1 MSNRSLASALALAL
15 VVLLLGGLWL
25 LTRGGGTATPTIS
38 PAPPSASVSPQA
50 GDAVV
55 VWIADG
61 DTLDGQIDGV
71 RTRIRLLNIDAPE
84 RAHDGSAAQC
94 LADEAT
100 QALARLAPIG
110 TTVHLTTYGNDR
122 YGRLLAGV
130 QDNDGRLINAE
141 LVRLGL
147 AAPLVVGGQRALLE
161 PVRAAQREA
170 ASGRLGLHGQAPCSL
185 PGRISVARSNL
196 DAAGAAPHDAAL
208 AAGKDASAEASAV
221 SAELHADARDALV
234 QGLTAEGYAATDAAA
249 SALKRDADAL
259 VRRLGG

>member
-1 MSNRSLASALALAL
+1 MTGRSTASD
-15 VVLLLGGLWL
+15 
-25 LTRGGGTATPTIS
+25 
-38 PAPPSASVSPQA
+38 Q
-50 GDAVV
+50 
-55 VWIADG
+55 
-61 DTLDGQIDGV
+61 
-71 RTRIRLLNIDAPE
+71 IRLLNIDAPE
-84 RAHDGSAAQC
+84 GAHDGSAAQC
-94 LADEAT
+94 WPT
-100 QALARLAPIG
+100 RHQARARLAPIG

-185 PGRISVARSNL
+185 PGRVSVARTNL
-196 DAAGAAPHDAAL
+196 DAAGAAPHDAAP
-208 AAGKDASAEASAV
+208 GGGDASAEASAV